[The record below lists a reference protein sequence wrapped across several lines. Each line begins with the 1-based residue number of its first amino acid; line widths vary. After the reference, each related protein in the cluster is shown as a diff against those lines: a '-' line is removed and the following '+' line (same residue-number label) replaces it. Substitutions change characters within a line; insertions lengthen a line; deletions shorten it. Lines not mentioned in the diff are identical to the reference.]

1 MTDSLRHTV
10 DVPGATLSYVVRGDL
25 ADATADRPPLLLCGS
40 PMDGTGF
47 GSLADRVPDRVL
59 VLVDPRNTGH
69 SLREDPTAPVTP
81 EEHAEDLHALVEAL
95 GSGPVDVFASSGAAV
110 NFLFLA
116 AAHPDDV
123 RILVAHEPPMAG
135 LLPDA
140 EAIAATCD
148 DMVATY
154 DASGFGPAMARFIGL
169 VMHRGPVGE
178 EQRAAPAPDPAM
190 FGLPTE
196 DDGSRED
203 PLMANLR
210 GGGVTRVPDLEA
222 VRAASTRVVVG
233 VGEDSGGLEDGEIAG
248 RAAHAVAA
256 ALGQQAVVFPGG
268 HNGFLGGEFGQTGK
282 PDEFAQRLREVLAG

>member
-1 MTDSLRHTV
+1 MTDSHRHTL

-25 ADATADRPPLLLCGS
+25 ADATTDSPPLVLCGS

-47 GSLADRVPDRVL
+47 GSLADRIPDRVM

-69 SLREDPTAPVTP
+69 SLREDPTAAVTP
-81 EEHAEDLHALVEAL
+81 EQHAEDLHALVEAL
-95 GSGPVDVFASSGAAV
+95 GAGPVDVFASSGAAV
-110 NFLFLA
+110 NFLFLV
-116 AAHPDDV
+116 AAHPDDL
-123 RILVAHEPPMAG
+123 RTLVAHEPPMAG

-148 DMVATY
+148 DLVATY

-169 VMHRGPVGE
+169 VMHRGPVTGE
-178 EQRAAPAPDPAM
+178 EPAPDPAA
-190 FGLPTE
+190 FGMPTE

-203 PLMANLR
+203 PLMANMR

-222 VRAASTRVVVG
+222 VRDASTRVVVG
-233 VGEDSGGLEDGEIAG
+233 VGEESGGPEDGEIAG

-256 ALGQQAVVFPGG
+256 ALGREPVVFPGG

>member
-1 MTDSLRHTV
+1 VTDSHRHTV

-40 PMDGTGF
+40 PMDATGF

-69 SLREDPTAPVTP
+69 SLREDPTAAVTP

-95 GSGPVDVFASSGAAV
+95 GAGPVDVFASSGAAV

-190 FGLPTE
+190 FGLPTD

-222 VRAASTRVVVG
+222 VRAASTRVVVA
-233 VGEDSGGLEDGEIAG
+233 VGEDSGGPADGEIAG

-268 HNGFLGGEFGQTGK
+268 HNGFLDGEFGQTGK